1 MELIESKPSHTLS
14 PKKMRE
20 PLFWGTMVTSWKQWS
35 LCRSVRGSL
44 RLFHAAPRRTSR
56 GIARH
61 RWSPSFWRRLQVF
74 QSRLSGMD
82 LSDADGV
89 KFESIHSDTHT
100 KPYMPICIQSHTY
113 IQINMYTQYI
123 RIHVHIFSTEVKL
136 KGTVMEKRL
145 PKCFHSFW
153 TGHHNNGRQA
163 LPGKSYVCNL
173 VSYLYTCIAKPSSF
187 T

>member
-1 MELIESKPSHTLS
+1 
-14 PKKMRE
+14 
-20 PLFWGTMVTSWKQWS
+20 
-35 LCRSVRGSL
+35 
-44 RLFHAAPRRTSR
+44 
-56 GIARH
+56 
-61 RWSPSFWRRLQVF
+61 
-74 QSRLSGMD
+74 MD

-145 PKCFHSFW
+145 PKCFHSF
-153 TGHHNNGRQA
+153 
-163 LPGKSYVCNL
+163 
-173 VSYLYTCIAKPSSF
+173 
-187 T
+187 